1 MAKEP
6 RDVKMIIRKYNQ
18 LAIQY
23 VTQIKNRFL
32 EGQILSQLTNEE
44 TENLN
49 KWRNTLCSW
58 VEDSVLMCQLS
69 PNKFVESMQFQSKCQ
84 LFFKKKK
91 KKYTVKYKEK
101 QEIYI
106 SLNNPRLRR
115 TKLEDSQIKL
125 FLRLTIK
132 LH

>member
-91 KKYTVKYKEK
+91 KVYCKIQRKARDLYQPK
-101 QEIYI
+101 Q
-106 SLNNPRLRR
+106 S
-115 TKLEDSQIKL
+115 
-125 FLRLTIK
+125 
-132 LH
+132 